1 MSPDNLGK
9 NVCFRYYLRDIFSG
23 FLKSGETR
31 SPPEAHKYSWL
42 SLFKKKQFF
51 SSLDHTTSCNWL
63 LSKKEVI
70 SYIKIWLA
78 AFFVL
83 NGMAYSQQRHFFPRK
98 WTFTRSW
105 YWINYSQQRPIGH
118 HDKHLKVILVSYTFV
133 DVRYFWVF
141 FLFNQQSSCRFW
153 TFSQ

>member
-1 MSPDNLGK
+1 MFVSDIISETFFPVFWNQGRPEVPLRLINIPGW
-9 NVCFRYYLRDIFSG
+9 VCS
-23 FLKSGETR
+23 
-31 SPPEAHKYSWL
+31 
-42 SLFKKKQFF
+42 KKKQFF

-141 FLFNQQSSCRFW
+141 FLFN
-153 TFSQ
+153 